1 MAEEARCLT
10 FLKISDSRMAMIARD
25 QQQWFYATP
34 DGEKIGPVGFD
45 YLIELSQSGRLDPR
59 NDLVWST
66 VLNDWE
72 PAGEVEGL
80 FERRAVKRDADSL
93 AGTDTL
99 SQTGEYDAS
108 PMVSKGHAGG
118 TGRMGFLFGALILP
132 VAIMVGWGVATKFV
146 VPYVPAT
153 FKDYVPMVALPL
165 ASLLALVSTVKRFK
179 NVGMSGWWLLGFAIP
194 LLNLWLGFRCLACP
208 PGYAGVK
215 KLDAIGMLLA
225 FLYWGS
231 ILAAIVLGGMAL
243 AGSLGELK
251 SSGMLED
258 LVKQFNELRASAL
271 PDR

>member
-1 MAEEARCLT
+1 MAV
-10 FLKISDSRMAMIARD
+10 IARD

-99 SQTGEYDAS
+99 SQTGDYDAS
-108 PMVSKGHAGG
+108 PILSKGHGAG
-118 TGRMGFLFGALILP
+118 TGRIGFLMGAVVLP
-132 VAIMVGWGVATKFV
+132 VAIVLGWGMAMKFV
-146 VPYVPAT
+146 LPYVTEA
-153 FKDYVPMVALPL
+153 FKGYVPMVAIPL
-165 ASLLALVSTVKRFK
+165 ASLLGWVSTVKRLQ
-179 NVGMSGWWLLGFAIP
+179 NVGMSGWWFFGFAVP

-231 ILAAIVLGGMAL
+231 ILGVLVLIGMGL
-243 AGSLGELK
+243 AGSVGEMK
-251 SSGMLED
+251 NSGMLED
-258 LVKQFNELRASAL
+258 VMRQFNELRASAL

>member
-1 MAEEARCLT
+1 MAV
-10 FLKISDSRMAMIARD
+10 IARD

-34 DGEKIGPVGFD
+34 DGQKIGPVGFD

-66 VLNDWE
+66 ALNDWE

-93 AGTDTL
+93 AGPDLL
-99 SQTGEYDAS
+99 SQSGTYDAS
-108 PMVSKGHAGG
+108 PMVSKGHPAG
-118 TGRMGFLFGALILP
+118 TGRIGFIMGTVVLP
-132 VAIMVGWGVATKFV
+132 AAIVVGWGVATKYLL
-146 VPYVPAT
+146 PYVPEA
-153 FKDYVPMVALPL
+153 FKAYVPMVALPL
-165 ASLLALVSTVKRFK
+165 ASMVALVATVKRLR
-179 NVGMSGWWLLGFAIP
+179 NVGMSGWWFFGFGVP

-231 ILAAIVLGGMAL
+231 ILAGIVLCGMAL

-258 LVKQFNELRASAL
+258 VMKQFNELRASAL

>member
-1 MAEEARCLT
+1 MAV
-10 FLKISDSRMAMIARD
+10 IARD

-34 DGEKIGPVGFD
+34 DGQKIGPVGFD

-80 FERRAVKRDADSL
+80 FERRVVKRDSDSL

-99 SQTGEYDAS
+99 SQAGTYDGS
-108 PMVSKGHAGG
+108 PMVSKGQTAG
-118 TGRMGFLFGALILP
+118 TGRMGFLLGGIVVPLLITL
-132 VAIMVGWGVATKFV
+132 GWGFATKFV
-146 VPYVPAT
+146 APYVPDA
-153 FKDYVPMVALPL
+153 FKSYLPMVALPL
-165 ASLLALVSTVKRFK
+165 ASLLALVATVKRFR
-179 NVGMSGWWLLGFAIP
+179 NVGMSGWWVLGLVIP
-194 LLNLWLGFRCLACP
+194 LLNFWLVFRCLACP

-215 KLDAIGMLLA
+215 KLGTMGILIA
-225 FLYWGS
+225 FIYWGA
-231 ILAAIVLGGMAL
+231 ILAVLVLSGMAL
-243 AGSLGELK
+243 AGSLGEMK

-258 LVKQFNELRASAL
+258 VMKQFNELRASAL

>member
-1 MAEEARCLT
+1 M
-10 FLKISDSRMAMIARD
+10 DVIARD

-34 DGEKIGPVGFD
+34 DGQKIGPVGFD

-66 VLNDWE
+66 ALNDWE

-80 FERRAVKRDADSL
+80 FERRAVKRDAADSL
-93 AGTDTL
+93 AGTDML
-99 SQTGEYDAS
+99 SQTGEYDGS
-108 PMVSKGHAGG
+108 PMVSKGHPAG
-118 TGRMGFLFGALILP
+118 TGRIGFLFGAFILP
-132 VAIMVGWGVATKFV
+132 LAITLGWGAAMKYVL
-146 VPYVPAT
+146 PYVPEDY
-153 FKDYVPMVALPL
+153 KGYVPMVALPL
-165 ASLLALVSTVKRFK
+165 ASLLALISTVKRLR
-179 NVGMSGWWLLGFAIP
+179 NVGMSGWWFLGFAIP

-231 ILAAIVLGGMAL
+231 ILAGIVLGGMAL

-258 LVKQFNELRASAL
+258 LMKQFNELRASAL

>member
-1 MAEEARCLT
+1 MT
-10 FLKISDSRMAMIARD
+10 FLKNPGSQIAVIARD

-34 DGEKIGPVGFD
+34 DGQKIGPVGFD

-66 VLNDWE
+66 ALNDWE

-80 FERRAVKRDADSL
+80 FERRVIKRDADSL
-93 AGTDTL
+93 AGTDML

-108 PMVSKGHAGG
+108 PMVSKGHPAG
-118 TGRMGFLFGALILP
+118 TGRLGFLFGALILP
-132 VAIMVGWGVATKFV
+132 VAITVGWGAAMAFV
-146 VPYVPAT
+146 LPYVPEA
-153 FKDYVPMVALPL
+153 FKGYAPMVALPL
-165 ASLLALVSTVKRFK
+165 ASLLVLVTTVKRLK
-179 NVGMSGWWLLGFAIP
+179 NVGMSGWWFLGFVIP

-225 FLYWGS
+225 FLYWGG
-231 ILAAIVLGGMAL
+231 ILAVTVLSGMAL

-258 LVKQFNELRASAL
+258 VMKQFNELRASAL